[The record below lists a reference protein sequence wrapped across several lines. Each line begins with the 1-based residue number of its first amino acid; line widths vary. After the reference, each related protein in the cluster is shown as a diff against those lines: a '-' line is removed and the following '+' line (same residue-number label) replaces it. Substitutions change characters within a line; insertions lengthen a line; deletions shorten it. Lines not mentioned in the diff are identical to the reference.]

1 MARTVSGYP
10 RRPRRDW
17 GQLLAQLFCLVFGVI
32 GAIPLGV
39 GALVRT
45 PYVRG
50 WAARE
55 TAAVLERELG
65 VSARYRVEVQAWPLS
80 VGLSD
85 VVVEGSDALG
95 AALEVGRILV
105 RPRLF
110 ALLGGRVDAGHIEID
125 APHVRLVLRDGLVQ
139 NLRYRLPETGE
150 RPASRRAPFTSL
162 AVTDA
167 VLDVD
172 IEGVRVKGGDI
183 DVDVTTEDGPR
194 FEVILKTGEQSIVR
208 EHAVLSVDPVPPGST
223 AVDEDILCQLDAR
236 VRFGAGSVLVHR
248 LALSGV
254 ADDDGR
260 AGTAPTCAASAD
272 DPRRVELGLRQAQ
285 ATFNGGAKPD
295 LDGSVRTRIPL
306 GLVNRF
312 IPFPPVRG
320 HLALDI
326 EGHYGKASTLPELRG
341 KISGAGL
348 GLERY
353 NLVSELAGDVTIDG
367 DVIRAEHVSIGFAE
381 GTLVTKNVVVEP
393 LKKGSPIRI
402 GSVDATNVRF
412 PAMMRDLGVTPH
424 AHVNWVYKATHV
436 TGLEGTLAPLR
447 LDAEFNGI
455 TTDFEVFDRAVDDPA
470 RHHMIGVKE
479 AKVAGHAAIRPDAVV
494 FRNSRIDFGES
505 HIDATVSLGFDNDLG
520 LSIAPT
526 TKIDLANISPLANLT
541 LAGKATLGAEM
552 KGKFNDPVLLGDL
565 SVTGFA
571 LQDFPLGDITS
582 SKVRFRPLTVD
593 FSELHAKKGK
603 SSFDVPT
610 GRLDFNG
617 PATLIVTA
625 TVDAGDLYL
634 RDFMHMWHFDTDPR
648 FDLIDGHGRI
658 KGNVRYDLG
667 GQGDPCGGGALA
679 IRGAAH
685 MSSMDL
691 FDEHYDSLDT
701 EFNYRWLDRDAADLG
716 LDVDIRSLTLKKGRG
731 TMFGSGTI
739 RRGGVVRAELVADEI
754 PLSHLQAMGPLAK
767 MLDGTA
773 SAVGTVSGTIDEIE
787 ADVDVRMSPVR
798 IGTSMLPASKFHIG
812 LAPMKKNARIVGHTR
827 CGQPMTPPFDRAE
840 FERDTVQGTF
850 HVSGQLFDRQVAFQ
864 DFKITRQHHKT
875 TSGAVT
881 FDKLDLSALG
891 SLRPPKPGADL
902 DTKNPL
908 AGSLSASLVIAA
920 LPLDAPERMH
930 ATLGLKALDLHTDS
944 GKLELK
950 SAPPLLTIGDDRLS
964 LPPIDFEFSAGNGFH
979 ALVTTSGE
987 MRRLSTSPEVNVSAK
1002 IAPMNLSSLASLV
1015 PRVERASGTLDASLN
1030 VTGKLAAP
1038 AYAGEAHLRDGELA
1052 LRGLPM
1058 PLSQMNVDH
1067 AIGDGEVRVI
1077 HGSSNVGGG
1086 TISIGGHA
1094 PIRGF
1099 KLGEVSG
1106 FVTAKGVSVPL
1117 VDGINMTCDADLRAE
1132 WGEAEE
1138 DEPSLPRLS
1147 GEVVLTSFSYTRP
1160 IAIGAADIG
1169 AIAQRG
1175 RRRTFESYDPADDM
1189 MTFDVQL
1196 KSRDPLR
1203 LRNNLIDAQ
1212 LMVDSDALVFAGTN
1226 QRFGLRG
1233 RLRLLTGG
1241 RIRLRANE
1249 FEIRQGFVQFDDT
1262 TRIAPRVDVTAVTE
1276 YRRYSGSATTSG
1288 TSGGAAGGAARAGGI
1303 WRITLH
1309 AFGDADNL
1317 RLDMT
1322 SEPALS
1328 QEDIVL
1334 LLTVGRTRA
1343 EVDQLAASVGGT
1355 AALEA
1360 LSTLTGADSAVKKAV
1375 PVIDDFRFGSAYSSR
1390 TGRSEATVTVG
1401 KRVTDQVRANVTSG
1415 LLENR
1420 EIRSNLEWKLTPR
1433 VSVQGSYDNVND
1445 VSSSSLGN
1453 VGADVRWRLEFE

>member
-1 MARTVSGYP
+1 MARTVPSYP
-10 RRPRRDW
+10 RRSRRDW
-17 GQLLAQLFCLVFGVI
+17 GRVFAQLLCLVFGVI
-32 GAIPLGV
+32 GAVPLGV

-45 PYVRG
+45 SYVRG

-65 VSARYRVEVQAWPLS
+65 ISARYRVEVQVWPLS

-95 AALEVGRILV
+95 SALEVARILV

-125 APHVRLVLRDGLVQ
+125 APRVRLVVRDGDVQ
-139 NLRYRLPETGE
+139 NLRYRLPETAAS
-150 RPASRRAPFTSL
+150 PPSRRAPFTSL

-172 IEGVRVKGGDI
+172 IEGVRVKGRDV

-208 EHAVLSVDPVPPGST
+208 EHAVLSVDPVPEGST
-223 AVDEDILCQLDAR
+223 DVDEDILCQLDAR

-248 LALSGV
+248 LALSGL
-254 ADDDGR
+254 ADNDGR
-260 AGTAPTCAASAD
+260 PGTAPTCQAAPEDA
-272 DPRRVELGLRQAQ
+272 RRIELGLRQAQ
-285 ATFNGGAKPD
+285 AMLQRGDKPD
-295 LDGSVRTRIPL
+295 FDGSLRARIPL

-312 IPFPPVRG
+312 VPLPEIRG
-320 HLALDI
+320 YVTLDV
-326 EGHYGKASTLPELRG
+326 EGHYGKTSALPELRG
-341 KISGAGL
+341 KFGGAGI
-348 GLERY
+348 GIDRY
-353 NLVSELAGDVTIDG
+353 HLISELAGDVTIDDG
-367 DVIRAEHVSIGFAE
+367 VIRADHVSIGFAE

-402 GSVDATNVRF
+402 GGVDASNVRF

-436 TGLEGTLAPLR
+436 AGLEGTLSPLR
-447 LDAEFNGI
+447 LDGEFSGI

-479 AKVAGHAAIRPDAVV
+479 AHVAGHAAIRTDAVV

-505 HIDATVSLGFDNDLG
+505 HIDANVSLGFDNDLVV
-520 LSIAPT
+520 SVAPT
-526 TKIDLANISPLANLT
+526 TKIDLANISPLASLN
-541 LAGKATLGAEM
+541 LAGKATLGGEM
-552 KGKFNDPVLLGDL
+552 KGKFNDPVLVGDL
-565 SVTGFA
+565 SVAGFS

-617 PATLIVTA
+617 PATLIATA
-625 TVDAGDLYL
+625 TVDASDLYV
-634 RDFMHMWHFDTDPR
+634 RDFLHMWHFDTDPR

-658 KGNVRYDLG
+658 KAAVRYDLG

-679 IRGAAH
+679 IRGAVH
-685 MSSMDL
+685 MASMDL
-691 FDEHYDSLDT
+691 FDEHYDSLDS

-716 LDVDIRSLTLKKGRG
+716 LDVDLRSITLKKGRG
-731 TMFGSGTI
+731 TLFGAGTI
-739 RRGGVVRAELVADEI
+739 RRGGIVRAELVADDI
-754 PLSHLQAMGPLAK
+754 PLSHIQALGPVAK

-773 SAVGTVSGTIDEIE
+773 SAVGTLTGTIDELE
-787 ADVDVRMSPVR
+787 ADVDVRMSLLR
-798 IGTSMLPASKFHIG
+798 IGTSVLPASKFHLG
-812 LAPMKKNARIVGHTR
+812 LAPVKKSARITGHTR

-840 FERDTVQGTF
+840 FDRDTMLGVF
-850 HVSGQLFDRQVAFQ
+850 HVTGQLFDRQIAFQ

-875 TSGAVT
+875 ISGTVA

-891 SLRPPKPGADL
+891 SLRPPKPGADP
-902 DTKNPL
+902 DTKHVL
-908 AGSLSASLVIAA
+908 AGSLSASLAIAA

-930 ATLGLKALDLHTDS
+930 ATLALKALDLHTDS

-950 SAPPLLTIGDDRLS
+950 SAPPPLTIGDDRLS

-979 ALVTTSGE
+979 ALVTTSGD
-987 MRRLSTSPEVNVSAK
+987 MRRLSASPEVNVSAK
-1002 IAPMNLSSLASLV
+1002 VAPMNLSSLASLL

-1038 AYAGEAHLRDGELA
+1038 AYAGEVHLRDGELA
-1052 LRGLPM
+1052 LRGFPM
-1058 PLSQMNVDH
+1058 PLSQMNVDL
-1067 AIGDGEVRVI
+1067 AIGDGEVRI
-1077 HGSSNVGGG
+1077 LHGASNVGGG
-1086 TISIGGHA
+1086 TVSIGGHA

-1106 FVTAKGVSVPL
+1106 FVTAKGVNVPV

-1132 WGEAEE
+1132 WDESE
-1138 DEPSLPRLS
+1138 DEEPSLPRLS

-1169 AIAQRG
+1169 AITQRG
-1175 RRRTFESYDPADDM
+1175 RRKTFESYDPADDM

-1276 YRRYSGSATTSG
+1276 YRRYSGGATA
-1288 TSGGAAGGAARAGGI
+1288 GGVQGAAAGGAARAGGV

-1334 LLTVGRTRA
+1334 LLTVGMTRA

-1360 LSTLTGADSAVKKAV
+1360 LSSLTGADSAVKKAV

-1453 VGADVRWRLEFE
+1453 LGADVRWRLEFE

>member
-1 MARTVSGYP
+1 MARTVPGYS

-17 GQLLAQLFCLVFGVI
+17 GQLLARLLCLIFGVI
-32 GAIPLGV
+32 GAVPLGV

-45 PYVRG
+45 PYVQS

-65 VSARYRVEVQAWPLS
+65 LFASYRVEVHAWPLS

-95 AALEVGRILV
+95 AALEVARILV

-125 APHVRLVLRDGLVQ
+125 APRVRVVVRDGVVQ
-139 NLRYRLPETGE
+139 NLRYRLPDTGD
-150 RPASRRAPFTSL
+150 RPPSRRAPFTSL

-167 VLDVD
+167 ALDVD
-172 IEGVRVKGGDI
+172 IEGVRVKGRDV

-208 EHAVLSVDPVPPGST
+208 EHAVLSVDPVPEGQT
-223 AVDEDILCQLDAR
+223 AVDEDVLCQLDAR
-236 VRFGAGSVLVHR
+236 VRFSAGSVLVHR
-248 LALSGV
+248 LALSGF
-254 ADDDGR
+254 ADNDGR
-260 AGTAPTCAASAD
+260 PGTAPPCQAAAD
-272 DPRRVELGLRQAQ
+272 DPRRIELGLRQAQ
-285 ATFNGGAKPD
+285 ATSNGAGKPE
-295 LDGSVRTRIPL
+295 LDGSVHARIPL

-312 IPFPPVRG
+312 IPFPSVHG
-320 HLALDI
+320 YVALDL
-326 EGHYGKASTLPELRG
+326 EGHYGKTNALPELRG

-348 GLERY
+348 GLDRY
-353 NLVSELAGDVTIDG
+353 HLISELAGDITVDDDAIHSDHLS
-367 DVIRAEHVSIGFAE
+367 VGFAE
-381 GTLVTKNVVVEP
+381 GTLLLKNIVVEP
-393 LKKGSPIRI
+393 LKKGSPVRVGVI
-402 GSVDATNVRF
+402 DAANVRF
-412 PAMMRDLGVTPH
+412 PAMMRDLDVTPH

-447 LDAEFNGI
+447 LDGEFSGI
-455 TTDFEVFDRAVDDPA
+455 TTDFEVFDKAVDDPA
-470 RHHMIGVKE
+470 RRHMIGVKE
-479 AKVAGHAAIRPDAVV
+479 AHVAGHAAIRPDAVV
-494 FRNSRIDFGES
+494 FRNSRIDFGDS

-520 LSIAPT
+520 LTIAPT
-526 TKIDLANISPLANLT
+526 TKIDLANVSPLASLT
-541 LAGKATLGAEM
+541 LAGKATLSGEM
-552 KGKFNDPVLLGDL
+552 KGKFNDPMLIGDL
-565 SVTGFA
+565 AVAGFS

-582 SKVRFRPLTVD
+582 SKVRFHPLTVD
-593 FSELHAKKGK
+593 FSDLHAKKGK
-603 SSFDVPT
+603 SIFDVAT
-610 GRLDFNG
+610 ARLDFNG
-617 PATLIVTA
+617 PATLIATA
-625 TVDAGDLYL
+625 SVDAADLFV

-648 FDLIDGHGRI
+648 FDSIDGHGRT
-658 KGNVRYDLG
+658 KATLRYDLG

-679 IRGAAH
+679 IRGAVH
-685 MSSMDL
+685 MASMDL
-691 FDEHYDSLDT
+691 FEEHYDALDS
-701 EFNYRWLDRDAADLG
+701 EFNYRWVDRDAADLG
-716 LDVDIRSLTLKKGRG
+716 LDVDIRSITLKKGRG
-731 TMFGSGTI
+731 TLFGSGTI
-739 RRGGVVRAELVADEI
+739 RRGGLVRAELVADDI
-754 PLSHLQAMGPLAK
+754 PLSHIQAMGPVAK

-773 SAVGTVSGTIDEIE
+773 SAVGTVSGTIDELE
-787 ADVDVRMSPVR
+787 ADVDVRMSPLRV
-798 IGTSMLPASKFHIG
+798 GNSMLPASKFHLG
-812 LAPMKKNARIVGHTR
+812 LSPVKKNARVVAHTR
-827 CGQPMTPPFDRAE
+827 CGQPMTPAFDRAE
-840 FERDTVQGTF
+840 FDRDAAMGVF
-850 HVSGQLFDRQVAFQ
+850 HVTGQLFDRQIAFQ
-864 DFKITRQHHKT
+864 DFKITRQRHKT
-875 TSGAVT
+875 ISGAVA
-881 FDKLDLSALG
+881 FDKLELAALG
-891 SLRPPKPGADL
+891 SLRSPKPGTEPV
-902 DTKNPL
+902 TKEAL
-908 AGSLSASLVIAA
+908 AGSLSASLAIAS
-920 LPLDAPERMH
+920 LPLDAPERMS
-930 ATLGLKALDLHTDS
+930 ATLALKALALHTGS

-950 SAPPLLTIGDDRLS
+950 SAPPPLTIGEDRLT
-964 LPPIDFEFSAGNGFH
+964 LPPIDFEFSAGNGFR
-979 ALVTTSGE
+979 ALVTTSGD
-987 MRRLSTSPEVNVSAK
+987 MRRLSSSPEVNLSAK
-1002 IAPMNLSSLASLV
+1002 VAPMTLSSLASLL

-1038 AYAGEAHLRDGELA
+1038 AYAGEVHLRDGELA
-1052 LRGLPM
+1052 LRGFPM
-1058 PLSQMNVDH
+1058 PLSQMNVDLSI
-1067 AIGDGEVRVI
+1067 ADGEVRVI
-1077 HGSSNVGGG
+1077 HGASNVGGG
-1086 TISIGGHA
+1086 TVSIGGHA

-1099 KLGEVSG
+1099 KLGQVSG
-1106 FVTAKGVSVPL
+1106 FVTAKGVSVP
-1117 VDGINMTCDADLRAE
+1117 VIDGISMTCDADLRAE
-1132 WGEAEE
+1132 WDEAE
-1138 DEPSLPRLS
+1138 DEEAALPRLS
-1147 GEVVLTSFSYTRP
+1147 GEVILTSFSYTRP

-1175 RRRTFESYDPADDM
+1175 RRKTFDAYDPADDM

-1249 FEIRQGFVQFDDT
+1249 FEIRQGYVQFDDT
-1262 TRIAPRVDVTAVTE
+1262 TRIAPHVDVTAVTE
-1276 YRRYSGSATTSG
+1276 YRRYSGGGTAGSSSG
-1288 TSGGAAGGAARAGGI
+1288 AAAAAGGRAGGV

-1334 LLTVGRTRA
+1334 LLTVGMTRA
-1343 EVDQLAASVGGT
+1343 EVDQMAASVGGT

-1360 LSTLTGADSAVKKAV
+1360 LSSLTGADSAVKKAV

-1445 VSSSSLGN
+1445 VSSSSFGN
-1453 VGADVRWRLEFE
+1453 LGADVRWRLEFE